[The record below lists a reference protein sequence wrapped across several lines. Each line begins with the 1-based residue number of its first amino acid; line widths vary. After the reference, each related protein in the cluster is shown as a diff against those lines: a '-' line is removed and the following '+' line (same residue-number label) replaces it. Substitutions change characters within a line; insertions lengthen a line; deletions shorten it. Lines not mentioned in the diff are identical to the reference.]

1 MPADYRVELNPLTNL
16 WHGYFLNR
24 PGWAAY
30 GFRTGEEARKR
41 MDEVAAL
48 GEKGE
53 YTVWHNDS
61 GKFLW
66 RRSDNTLTLERPE
79 SADLPRTPA
88 PPRAE
93 FITLEL
99 THDDFSWLLYSCG
112 KTEAHEVAEQ
122 LIRAAA
128 TVRTKP

>member
-30 GFRTGEEARKR
+30 GYRTGEETRKR
-41 MDEVAAL
+41 MEEIAAL

-61 GKFLW
+61 GKYLW
-66 RRSDNTLTLERPE
+66 RRSDNTLTLERPQP
-79 SADLPRTPA
+79 ADMPRTPA
-88 PPRAE
+88 PETRIILEFSIQEFHRLLVSCCRA
-93 FITLEL
+93 
-99 THDDFSWLLYSCG
+99 G
-112 KTEAHEVAEQ
+112 AHNTADVLAEH
-122 LIRAAA
+122 AK
-128 TVRTKP
+128 VTKP